1 MTATERVTN
10 RQQAHVA
17 RQAAREGGYR
27 FSANFGGFAADVQ
40 VERDGVSQT
49 DRVTLRS
56 PREIA
61 IDVDADMGTL
71 GWLQR

>member
-1 MTATERVTN
+1 MTAT
-10 RQQAHVA
+10 RQAANQPQAHPA

-27 FSANFGGFAADVQ
+27 FPANFGGFAADVQ